1 MPVFA
6 SSPFRNTNILAT
18 PVAVSAG
25 PCRLT
30 GLHVSNV
37 NTNVMYLH
45 FYNDIH
51 SNVTV
56 GTTTPTLS
64 LMIPG
69 GSATAPGGCDTIP
82 GIGNGCRFSTALSIA
97 ATTALTG
104 NTAPG
109 TGLNVN
115 LFTGGA

>member
-6 SSPFRNTNILAT
+6 SAPFRDTAVLAT
-18 PVAVSAG
+18 AVAVVAG

-37 NTNVMYLH
+37 NANAMYLH
-45 FYNDIH
+45 FYNVLH
-51 SNVTV
+51 SSVVV

-82 GIGNGCRFSTALSIA
+82 GVANGCRFSTALSIA